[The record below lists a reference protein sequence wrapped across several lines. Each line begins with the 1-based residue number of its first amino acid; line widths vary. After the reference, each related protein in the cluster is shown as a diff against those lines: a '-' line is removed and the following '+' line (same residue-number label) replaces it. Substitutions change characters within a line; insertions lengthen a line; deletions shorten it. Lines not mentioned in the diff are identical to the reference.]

1 MFKKGIR
8 DITPQE
14 LDGYAILHNFACS
27 NNFILCSFHT
37 FDKNDIRKKNITW
50 VLLDTR
56 TGKVTISKKLKN
68 DLMAEDEIENNS
80 LFYMN
85 NYTWLRVDDSFEDL
99 IRLKILH
106 LQ

>member
-1 MFKKGIR
+1 MV
-8 DITPQE
+8 
-14 LDGYAILHNFACS
+14 H
-27 NNFILCSFHT
+27 
-37 FDKNDIRKKNITW
+37 IRKKNITW

-56 TGKVTISKKLKN
+56 TGKVTISKKMKN
-68 DLMAEDEIENNS
+68 DLMAEGEIENNS

>member
-1 MFKKGIR
+1 MV
-8 DITPQE
+8 
-14 LDGYAILHNFACS
+14 H
-27 NNFILCSFHT
+27 
-37 FDKNDIRKKNITW
+37 IRKKNITW

>member
-1 MFKKGIR
+1 MFFPYIWQEWYKEEKYNMGVAWYKNRKG
-8 DITPQE
+8 
-14 LDGYAILHNFACS
+14 
-27 NNFILCSFHT
+27 
-37 FDKNDIRKKNITW
+37 NDIEKM
-50 VLLDTR
+50 
-56 TGKVTISKKLKN
+56 KN
-68 DLMAEDEIENNS
+68 DLMAEGEIENNS

>member
-1 MFKKGIR
+1 
-8 DITPQE
+8 
-14 LDGYAILHNFACS
+14 
-27 NNFILCSFHT
+27 
-37 FDKNDIRKKNITW
+37 

>member
-1 MFKKGIR
+1 M
-8 DITPQE
+8 
-14 LDGYAILHNFACS
+14 
-27 NNFILCSFHT
+27 
-37 FDKNDIRKKNITW
+37 KKNITW

>member
-1 MFKKGIR
+1 M
-8 DITPQE
+8 E
-14 LDGYAILHNFACS
+14 LIEP
-27 NNFILCSFHT
+27 T
-37 FDKNDIRKKNITW
+37 IRKKNITW

-85 NYTWLRVDDSFEDL
+85 NNLRFTLNLHFRFVIDISFSRVDFHFFPFHRNSGTL
-99 IRLKILH
+99 PP

>member
-1 MFKKGIR
+1 M
-8 DITPQE
+8 
-14 LDGYAILHNFACS
+14 
-27 NNFILCSFHT
+27 
-37 FDKNDIRKKNITW
+37 
-50 VLLDTR
+50 
-56 TGKVTISKKLKN
+56 KN